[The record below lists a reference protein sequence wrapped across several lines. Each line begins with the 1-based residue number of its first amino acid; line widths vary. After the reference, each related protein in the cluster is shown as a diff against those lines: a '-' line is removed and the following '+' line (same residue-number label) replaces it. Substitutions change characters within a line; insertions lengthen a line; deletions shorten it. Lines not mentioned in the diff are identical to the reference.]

1 MTTEITITAPSVYVG
16 TYAKYN
22 NGSIAGK
29 WINLLDDV
37 TDCDDFYEKIAELH
51 SDEADPEFMF
61 QDYENM
67 PRGIVSETSINWDY
81 IDGLRRVLEEN
92 NEEWAE
98 AYALFVWDFH
108 DTDVENFY
116 ESYCGQYDSEEDYAV
131 QLLEETGELSAIP
144 ENLRCYFDYEKFAR
158 DLFIN
163 DYTFIDG
170 HVFRNY

>member
-22 NGSIAGK
+22 NGSIAGE

-37 TDCDDFYEKIAELH
+37 TDRDDFYEKIAELH

-61 QDYENM
+61 QDWENVPHGM
-67 PRGIVSETSINWDY
+67 ISETSINWDY

-98 AYALFVWDFH
+98 AYALFVGDFH
-108 DTDVENFY
+108 DTDEEHFY
-116 ESYCGQYDSEEDYAV
+116 ESYCGTADSEEDYAA
-131 QLLEETGELSAIP
+131 QLLEETGELNALP
-144 ENLRCYFDYEKFAR
+144 QNLRHYFDYEKFAR

>member
-22 NGSIAGK
+22 NGSIEGK

-37 TDCDDFYEKIAELH
+37 TDREDFYEKIAELH

-81 IDGLRRVLEEN
+81 IDGLRRVLEEYG
-92 NEEWAE
+92 EEYAE
-98 AYALFVWDFH
+98 AYALFVENFH
-108 DTDVENFY
+108 DTDEENFY
-116 ESYCGQYDSEEDYAV
+116 ESYSGTADSEEDYAV
-131 QLLEETGELSAIP
+131 QLLEETGELNALP
-144 ENLRCYFDYEKFAR
+144 QNLRYYFDYEKFAR

-170 HVFRNY
+170 HVFRNC

>member
-22 NGSIAGK
+22 NGSIAGE

-37 TDCDDFYEKIAELH
+37 TDREDFYEKIAELH

-98 AYALFVWDFH
+98 AYALFVENFH

-116 ESYCGQYDSEEDYAV
+116 ESYSGTADSEEDYAV
-131 QLLEETGELSAIP
+131 QLLDETGELNAIP
-144 ENLRCYFDYEKFAR
+144 KNLRYYFDYEKFAR

>member
-1 MTTEITITAPSVYVG
+1 MTTEITTTAPAVYVG

-22 NGSIAGK
+22 NGSIAGE

-37 TDCDDFYEKIAELH
+37 TDRDDFYEKIAELH
-51 SDEADPEFMF
+51 SDEKDPEYMF
-61 QDYENM
+61 QDWENV
-67 PRGIVSETSINWDY
+67 PRGMISETSINWDY

-92 NEEWAE
+92 SEEYAE
-98 AYALFVWDFH
+98 AYALFVENFDN
-108 DTDVENFY
+108 TDVEKFY
-116 ESYCGQYDSEEDYAV
+116 ELYSGTADSEEDYAA
-131 QLLEETGELSAIP
+131 QLLDETGELNAIP
-144 ENLRCYFDYEKFAR
+144 KNLRYYFDYEKFAR

>member
-22 NGSIAGK
+22 NGSIEGK

-51 SDEADPEFMF
+51 KDEADPEFMF

-67 PRGIVSETSINWDY
+67 PRGIVSETSINWNY

-98 AYALFVWDFH
+98 AYALFVENFN

-116 ESYCGQYDSEEDYAV
+116 ESYCGTADSEEDYAE
-131 QLLEETGELSAIP
+131 QLLDDTGELNAIP
-144 ENLRCYFDYEKFAR
+144 KNLRYYFDYEKFAR

-170 HVFRNY
+170 HVFRDY

>member
-29 WINLLDDV
+29 WVNLLDDV

-98 AYALFVWDFH
+98 AYALFVENFH

-116 ESYCGQYDSEEDYAV
+116 ESYSGTADSEADYAE
-131 QLLEETGELSAIP
+131 QLLDDTGELNAIP
-144 ENLRCYFDYEKFAR
+144 KNLRYYFDYEKFAR

>member
-22 NGSIAGK
+22 NGSIAGE

-37 TDCDDFYEKIAELH
+37 TDRDDFYEKIAELH

-61 QDYENM
+61 QDWENV
-67 PRGIVSETSINWDY
+67 PHDVISETSINWDY

-98 AYALFVWDFH
+98 AYALFYGNFYE
-108 DTDVENFY
+108 TDPEVFY
-116 ESYCGQYDSEEDYAV
+116 ESYSGTADSEEDYAV
-131 QLLEETGELSAIP
+131 QLLEETGELNAIP
-144 ENLRCYFDYEKFAR
+144 QNLRHYFDYEKFAR

-163 DYTFIDG
+163 DYPFIDG
-170 HVFRNY
+170 HVFRNS